1 MAVAQALGR
10 SSPRLSRLRQIIRR
24 QEPNLTVVDGRTLLL
39 ELLQYGID
47 YTEVYATA
55 PHWEMLL
62 SVPAIAALEAR
73 GSLFLLDDATAVRIA
88 PSQHGQGVLGVV
100 RVPRHH
106 LEQRLCTVFLDRIQD
121 PGNLGTIIRT
131 AAAFGVDQVLCS
143 PGSAD
148 PFSPRAVRASAGHAL
163 RLPVVPGVSFSD
175 QSHHFLPASGE
186 LVGTASAGG
195 VALLQ
200 WRPTP
205 PLVLAFGN
213 EGSGLAP
220 EILSACTSLV
230 TIPLAAGVESL
241 NVAVS
246 AGIIFSALPFSR

>member
-1 MAVAQALGR
+1 MPTARSLGR
-10 SSPRLSRLRQIIRR
+10 NSQRLSRLRQIIRR
-24 QEPNLTVVDGRTLLL
+24 QDIHLTVVDGRTLLL
-39 ELLQYGID
+39 ELLQHGID
-47 YTEVYATA
+47 CTEIYATA
-55 PHWEMLL
+55 SHWEALL
-62 SVPAIAALEAR
+62 SEPAIAALQAHD
-73 GSLFLLDDATAVRIA
+73 GVFLLDEATAVRIA
-88 PSQHGQGVLGVV
+88 PSQHGQGVLAVV

-106 LEQRLCTVFLDRIQD
+106 LGPRPCTLFLDRIQD

-148 PFSPRAVRASAGHAL
+148 PFSPRAVRASAGHSL
-163 RLPVVPGVSFSD
+163 RLPVLAGVSFREHSRL
-175 QSHHFLPASGE
+175 FLPIGGG
-186 LVGTASAGG
+186 VTGTARTGG
-195 VALLQ
+195 VPLAH
-200 WRPTP
+200 WRPTL

-230 TIPLAAGVESL
+230 TIPLAEAVESL

-246 AGIIFSALPFSR
+246 AGIILSALPSPR